1 MATMTAD
8 EYREIVKTIINTATG
23 GSVGGSYPWTALNNG
38 TYSAKDF
45 YNLMQTRAVKNAGY
59 DAVLNA
65 DGSVR
70 TYTYINKNG
79 QIADLGSYDDIAGA
93 FNSNYKTG
101 TASGGTI
108 QFTQATDTAL
118 KTATETAPSVV
129 EAAGTMSKFTKGV
142 KGVGHFVTGKV
153 LPTIA
158 VASAGIQLGKT
169 IDSLLYNANPDFWNS
184 HGMETLNPETWSSI
198 ASNDAGKTFLN
209 ALFGIN
215 PDTGNTQMYMDEN
228 ALAYLAMYMNSSGV
242 LSNTNEYVFDS
253 SESSIN
259 LNKYWSN
266 VHAQEIELNNP
277 IMTFGPTS
285 TAYHKFY
292 SYVKLTNK
300 TSPVYIT
307 NAKAINKTSPGY
319 LWTIILISKSPFTY
333 NRIDGDD
340 GANEGDFTGAF
351 DRGPIT
357 VDEITKFDSYEF
369 YTAQVVYDHTSGYFV
384 NPLIPTSDWLTSDD
398 PHSYRPFDYLGAII
412 LYGTMISKPS
422 MDGISNQNDANVFDP
437 TNITDIASALNALK
451 EQYPDLWN
459 NRVENSVVQPDG
471 TTKTYTYV
479 PVPMPTGGTADQPTT
494 EGAKQSN
501 PEVDPSTA
509 TDTLLNTLVQILTQ
523 TKPVGMTD
531 TPTDPINPNPPD
543 VGGGDTPVV
552 VAPTGSANALYSIY
566 NPSQAQLNSFGSWLW
581 SSDFVDQLLKLFND
595 PMQAIIGLHKIFAS
609 PSISGTG
616 NIKVGYLDSGVSS
629 NIVGNQYTT
638 VDCGSVSLA
647 EYFGNVFDY
656 EPYTKVNL
664 YLPFIGIVPLSVGE
678 VMRSTINVVY
688 HVDVLT
694 GACLAEVKIK
704 RDAAGGTLFQYSGN
718 AAVQYPISS
727 GSYMGIIS
735 GIMSI
740 AGGVAG
746 TIATGG
752 AAMPVLLG
760 AGASVGRMHTD
771 ISHSGSFSGNAGA
784 MGIKKPYLIID
795 RPQTALAKNFSNYI
809 GYPSNTTVKL
819 SSCSGFTKV
828 QEIHLENVPAT
839 NNELSDIEMKLKGGV
854 II

>member
-1 MATMTAD
+1 MATITAD
-8 EYREIVKTIINTATG
+8 EYREIVKAIIKTATG
-23 GSVGGSYPWTALNNG
+23 GSVGGSYPWNALNNG
-38 TYSAKDF
+38 NYTAQDF

-59 DAVLNA
+59 DVVLNA

-93 FNSNYKTG
+93 FNSNYQAG

-108 QFTQATDTAL
+108 QFTQIADT
-118 KTATETAPSVV
+118 KVNKPTETVSHSWV
-129 EAAGTMSKFTKGV
+129 GT
-142 KGVGHFVTGKV
+142 TGKLSHYDKGIAGAGEFVFGSV
-153 LPTIA
+153 LPAIGA
-158 VASAGIQLGKT
+158 ASAGIALGKL
-169 IDSLLYNANPDFWNS
+169 IDKGIYEVGTNVFGADNLEAFNPDTWNTITEGDNS
-184 HGMETLNPETWSSI
+184 LRAKAFNTI
-198 ASNDAGKTFLN
+198 
-209 ALFGIN
+209 FGIN
-215 PDTGNTQMYMDEN
+215 PDNGNTQMYLDEN
-228 ALAYLAMYMNSSGV
+228 ALAYLTAYMGANGFFDTEYEYELENKSILTNPDIDYKVTPIYIGSFEIPRKDGNKPASFVISNNASEVVCKPAYNDSGNTAYFIFYSRNNFTLTTDAYTFNPYAQNSSKYTLQDGSV
-242 LSNTNEYVFDS
+242 IYFASSNISVRVS
-253 SESSIN
+253 SSIINSDYFPHDKKGN
-259 LNKYWSN
+259 LLSGRHYQSY
-266 VHAQEIELNNP
+266 ADDCSLIAL
-277 IMTFGPTS
+277 FGE
-285 TAYHKFY
+285 K
-292 SYVKLTNK
+292 TN
-300 TSPVYIT
+300 I
-307 NAKAINKTSPGY
+307 G
-319 LWTIILISKSPFTY
+319 
-333 NRIDGDD
+333 G
-340 GANEGDFTGAF
+340 
-351 DRGPIT
+351 
-357 VDEITKFDSYEF
+357 
-369 YTAQVVYDHTSGYFV
+369 
-384 NPLIPTSDWLTSDD
+384 IPE
-398 PHSYRPFDYLGAII
+398 
-412 LYGTMISKPS
+412 
-422 MDGISNQNDANVFDP
+422 QNDAQQFDK
-437 TNITDIASALNALK
+437 TNISDWNDISSVLNALK

-459 NRVENSVVQPDG
+459 NRVENTVVQPDG
-471 TTKTYTYV
+471 TTKTYTYI
-479 PVPMPTGGTADQPTT
+479 PVPMPTGGTGDQPTT
-494 EGAKQSN
+494 DGAKQSN
-501 PEVDPSTA
+501 SEVDPSTA
-509 TDTLLNTLVQILTQ
+509 TDTLLNTLIQILTQ
-523 TKPVGMTD
+523 TKPAGMTD

-543 VGGGDTPVV
+543 IGGGDTPVV
-552 VAPTGSANALYSIY
+552 IVPTGSASALYSIY
-566 NPSQAQLNSFGSWLW
+566 NPSQAQLNSFGAWLW
-581 SSDFVDQLLKLFND
+581 SSNFVDQLLKLFND
-595 PMQAIIGLHKIFAS
+595 PMQAIIGLHKVFAS

-616 NIKVGYLDSGVSS
+616 NIKVGYIDSGVSS

-638 VDCGSVSLA
+638 VDCGSISLS

-678 VMRSTINVVY
+678 VMRSIIHVVY

-704 RDAAGGTLFQYSGN
+704 RDASGGTLFQYSGN

-795 RPQTALAKNFSNYI
+795 RPQTALAENFSNYI
-809 GYPSNTTVKL
+809 GYPSNSTVKL
-819 SSCSGFTKV
+819 SSCHGFTKV
-828 QEIHLENVPAT
+828 KEIHLENVPAT

>member
-8 EYREIVKTIINTATG
+8 EYRKIVKAIINTATG
-23 GSVGGSYPWTALNNG
+23 GSVGGSYPWNALNNG

-65 DGSVR
+65 DGTVR

-79 QIADLGSYDDIAGA
+79 QLADLGSYDDIAGA
-93 FNSNYKTG
+93 FNSNYQTG

-108 QFTQATDTAL
+108 QFKQATDTAL
-118 KTATETAPSVV
+118 TTATETTTSAV
-129 EAAGTMSKFTKGV
+129 EAAGTMSKFTNGV

-169 IDSLLYNANPDFWNS
+169 IDSVLYNANPNFWNE
-184 HGMETLNPETWSSI
+184 HGMETLNPETWSSM

-209 ALFGIN
+209 VLFGIDGN
-215 PDTGNTQMYMDEN
+215 TGNTQMYMDEN
-228 ALAYLAMYMNSSGV
+228 TLAYMTYYYKTLGALDPNTEYSKEIVQNNITIPAGSSVISGTFSGELYKGLSQGQQIGV
-242 LSNTNEYVFDS
+242 STLDNTS
-253 SESSIN
+253 SYLYGTTGVSTKFSVYNN
-259 LNKYWSN
+259 LGVVTTDEKNFN
-266 VHAQEIELNNP
+266 VAN
-277 IMTFGPTS
+277 
-285 TAYHKFY
+285 Y
-292 SYVKLTNK
+292 SYPNHNNG
-300 TSPVYIT
+300 IGF
-307 NAKAINKTSPGY
+307 NDFGN
-319 LWTIILISKSPFTY
+319 FTY
-333 NRIDGDD
+333 NGKTVYYAAIPENVVSWLKNGQVIYKGVIPNSDLTGSTDWYTLVNNVAWYTQFGEKVTKSSIDGITDQ
-340 GANEGDFTGAF
+340 TGA
-351 DRGPIT
+351 RI
-357 VDEITKFDSYEF
+357 
-369 YTAQVVYDHTSGYFV
+369 
-384 NPLIPTSDWLTSDD
+384 
-398 PHSYRPFDYLGAII
+398 
-412 LYGTMISKPS
+412 
-422 MDGISNQNDANVFDP
+422 FDP
-437 TNITDIASALNALK
+437 TNINDIASALDELK
-451 EQYPDLWN
+451 KQYPDLWN
-459 NRVENSVVQPDG
+459 NRVENTVVQPDG
-471 TTKTYTYV
+471 TTKTYTYI

-494 EGAKQSN
+494 EGAKQSQ

-509 TDTLLNTLVQILTQ
+509 TDTLLQTLVQILTQ

-543 VGGGDTPVV
+543 IGGGDTPVV
-552 VAPTGSANALYSIY
+552 VVPTGSANALYSIY
-566 NPSQAQLNSFGSWLW
+566 NPSQSQLNSFGAWLW
-581 SSDFVDQLLKLFND
+581 SSNFVDQLLKLFND
-595 PMQAIIGLHKIFAS
+595 PMQAIIGLHKVFAT
-609 PSISGTG
+609 PPISGSGT
-616 NIKVGYLDSGVSS
+616 IKVGYLDSGVAS

-638 VDCGSVSLA
+638 VDCGSVNLY
-647 EYFGNVFDY
+647 EYYGNVFDY
-656 EPYTKVNL
+656 DPFTKVNL
-664 YLPFIGIVPLSVGE
+664 YLPFIGIVPLNVGE
-678 VMRSTINVVY
+678 IMRSTIHIIY

-694 GACLAEVKIK
+694 GACLAEVKIN
-704 RDAAGGTLFQYSGN
+704 RDSAGGTLFQYSGN

-809 GYPSNTTVKL
+809 GFPANYTTKL
-819 SSCSGFTKV
+819 SDCSGFVKV
-828 QEIHLENVPAT
+828 LECHIENVNAT
-839 NNELSDIEMKLKGGV
+839 SSELTEIETLLKEGV
-854 II
+854 LV

>member
-8 EYREIVKTIINTATG
+8 EYREIVKAIIKTATG
-23 GSVGGSYPWTALNNG
+23 SGSVSGSYPWNALNNG
-38 TYSAKDF
+38 NYSAQDF
-45 YNLMQTRAVKNAGY
+45 YNLMHTQAVKNAGY

-93 FNSNYKTG
+93 FNSNYQTG

-108 QFTQATDTAL
+108 QFTQIADT
-118 KTATETAPSVV
+118 KVNEPNETVSHSWI
-129 EAAGTMSKFTKGV
+129 GT
-142 KGVGHFVTGKV
+142 TGKLSHYDKGIKGTGEFVFGSV
-153 LPTIA
+153 LPAIGAASTGIA
-158 VASAGIQLGKT
+158 LGKIIDKGIYELGTNVFGSDKLEAFNPDTWGT
-169 IDSLLYNANPDFWNS
+169 ITAGDDSLGAKAFN
-184 HGMETLNPETWSSI
+184 TI
-198 ASNDAGKTFLN
+198 
-209 ALFGIN
+209 FGIN

-228 ALAYLAMYMNSSGV
+228 AFAYMAMYLQSIGVFGKKEFSPTENLQTGDIKINGFESRESVLERFLKNASDEAKNIVNINYSRILAQFSEYPNYQQVEIWYNRPLLRVFISETNYPISAYYTHSNETYSFRANRVKQWYNTDINYNDRSTEIFTITGHQSGYSGNNCYSRIGTYTSSNIDGIGTQDGATTPD
-242 LSNTNEYVFDS
+242 LSNVNT
-253 SESSIN
+253 
-259 LNKYWSN
+259 
-266 VHAQEIELNNP
+266 IE
-277 IMTFGPTS
+277 
-285 TAYHKFY
+285 
-292 SYVKLTNK
+292 
-300 TSPVYIT
+300 
-307 NAKAINKTSPGY
+307 
-319 LWTIILISKSPFTY
+319 
-333 NRIDGDD
+333 
-340 GANEGDFTGAF
+340 E
-351 DRGPIT
+351 
-357 VDEITKFDSYEF
+357 
-369 YTAQVVYDHTSGYFV
+369 
-384 NPLIPTSDWLTSDD
+384 
-398 PHSYRPFDYLGAII
+398 
-412 LYGTMISKPS
+412 
-422 MDGISNQNDANVFDP
+422 
-437 TNITDIASALNALK
+437 ALNALK
-451 EQYPDLWN
+451 NQYPELWD

-471 TTKTYTYV
+471 TTKTYTYI

-501 PEVDPSTA
+501 SEVDPSTA
-509 TDTLLNTLVQILTQ
+509 TDTLLKTLVQILTQ

-543 VGGGDTPVV
+543 IGGGDTPVV
-552 VAPTGSANALYSIY
+552 VVPTGSANALYSIY
-566 NPSQAQLNSFGSWLW
+566 NPSQSQLNSFGAWLW
-581 SSDFVDQLLKLFND
+581 SSNFVDQLLKLFND
-595 PMQAIIGLHKIFAS
+595 PMQAIIGLHKVFAI
-609 PSISGTG
+609 PPISGSGT
-616 NIKVGYLDSGVSS
+616 IKVGYLDSGVDS

-638 VDCGSVSLA
+638 VDCGSVNLY
-647 EYFGNVFDY
+647 EYYGNVFDY
-656 EPYTKVNL
+656 DPFTKVNL
-664 YLPFIGIVPLSVGE
+664 YLPFIGIVPLNVGE
-678 VMRSTINVVY
+678 IMRSTIHIIY

-704 RDAAGGTLFQYSGN
+704 RDSAGGTLFQYSGN

-795 RPQTALAKNFSNYI
+795 RPQTAMANEFNKYI
-809 GYPSNTTVKL
+809 GYPSNFTATLGSCGGFVKVL
-819 SSCSGFTKV
+819 EC
-828 QEIHLENVPAT
+828 HLENINAT
-839 NNELSDIEMKLKGGV
+839 KSELDEIDSMLKEGV